1 MSSSGR
7 DAAAYTPRLRG
18 EISRLQEHFL
28 DLFATT
34 GVTSVVEVANGFDEE
49 DFIQVFDSDLSEV
62 ARGLWQRCEAH
73 CDRAARGVGQFGLL
87 RPTRAPA
94 TGPSAVVRPSASVGP
109 YTPAPPAKARPLAR
123 QGEGTRFLSVAS
135 RSRSFTRGFPTRR
148 FPRVFPRVFPQGV
161 P

>member
-18 EISRLQEHFL
+18 EVSRLQEHFL

-73 CDRAARGVGQFGLL
+73 CDRACAVWASSGSFARLGRMPRGL
-87 RPTRAPA
+87 PPWC
-94 TGPSAVVRPSASVGP
+94 AS
-109 YTPAPPAKARPLAR
+109 PP
-123 QGEGTRFLSVAS
+123 LSD
-135 RSRSFTRGFPTRR
+135 PTRR
-148 FPRVFPRVFPQGV
+148 PLRRRPARLRGREKATAS
-161 P
+161 